1 MNEKFEPRQCANCGD
16 LFTCR
21 GDMHCWCV
29 RIEVPEKVQDYIAA
43 CFDGCL
49 CEKCIKKLI
58 TDFEMKTMKQS
69 NK

>member
-1 MNEKFEPRQCANCGD
+1 MGEKFEPRECPNCGD

-29 RIEVPEKVQDYIAA
+29 KVSVPANIQDYIAA

-49 CEKCIKKLI
+49 CEECIGKLNKEQHFSKKN
-58 TDFEMKTMKQS
+58 E
-69 NK
+69 